1 MDEFPDLFL
10 EKLEQAHYY
19 DAGYIVSLCIFH
31 SDSRPSLFIYPDVYR
46 CAACG
51 RWGKTEELVQKLD
64 KTHFYPKQQE
74 QSYSY
79 NPFSKWLK
87 DHSLYR
93 ILEISSMNIPI
104 SYLKHRG
111 IDADI
116 QRQLHIGLLDD
127 WITFPILDDKNKLIG
142 AVARA
147 GEDNK
152 SKSKYILPYKQ
163 NPDLLYVPS
172 WDRVTAIDK
181 VYLTF
186 GILDAVTLYA
196 AGFAS
201 MSTTTGK
208 CITATAFDTIR
219 KKVVIIS
226 DIGESKEAY
235 KLAAKLGWRGKV
247 LLMHYPDGCKDVNDT
262 IWKLKWNLTQLKEI
276 INAMG

>member
-1 MDEFPDLFL
+1 MNEYQEILL
-10 EKLEQAHYY
+10 EKLDSAHLY
-19 DAGYIVSLCIFH
+19 DAGYIVSICPFH
-31 SDSRPSLFIYPDVYR
+31 LESRPSFFVYEDTYR
-46 CAACG
+46 CASCG
-51 RWGKTEELVQKLD
+51 RWGQTKELAEKYD
-64 KTHFYPKQQE
+64 SFHTYPKQQE
-74 QSYSY
+74 QLYSY

-93 ILEISSMNIPI
+93 ILEIASMNIPI

-116 QRQLHIGLLDD
+116 QRQLRIGLLDG
-127 WITFPILDDKNKLIG
+127 WITFSILNPEGKIIG

-147 GEDNK
+147 GEGSN
-152 SKSKYILPYKQ
+152 SKSKYILPAKQ

-172 WDRVTAIDK
+172 WDRVTAMDK

-208 CITATAFDTIR
+208 RITAMAFDNIR
-219 KKVVIIS
+219 KPIFIIPDFS
-226 DIGESKEAY
+226 EEKEAL
-235 KLAAKLGWRGKV
+235 KLASKLGWRGKV
-247 LLMHYPDGCKDVNDT
+247 IQLKYPDGAKDVNDL
-262 IWKLKWNLTQLKEI
+262 IWKCNLSLNQLKEMI
-276 INAMG
+276 T